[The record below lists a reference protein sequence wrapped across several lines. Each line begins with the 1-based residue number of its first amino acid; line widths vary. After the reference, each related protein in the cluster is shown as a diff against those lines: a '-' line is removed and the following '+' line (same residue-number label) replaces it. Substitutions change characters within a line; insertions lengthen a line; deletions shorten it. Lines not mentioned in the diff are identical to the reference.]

1 MTVEE
6 MQGKITRLS
15 SVDEGAS
22 GQKVRMAGWIQDIRN
37 LGGIAFIIMRER
49 EGVFQV
55 TSIRKKDPELFEGIV
70 SVPRESVLI
79 VDGTVQKNEEVING
93 FELIAESFQLVSEAQ
108 TPLPLG
114 VIDKVGADLDT
125 RLNNRFLDLRKE
137 EILSLFRL
145 RNIVEGAMRN
155 FFEKNDFIEVHT
167 PKIVAAGA
175 EGGATLFPLN
185 YFDSEAYLAQSP
197 QLYKQMLMGAG
208 FDRVYE
214 IAPAYR
220 AEASDTVR
228 HIAEFIS
235 VDAEMSFIES
245 SEDVMSLCERLVYHT
260 LEETKRDGK
269 DHLERWG
276 VDISLPKLPFRR
288 VGHDECISYLT
299 EMGKGVDP
307 EGGMDTEGE
316 KLIGQWIDE
325 KHKEQFYFITNFPTS
340 VVGKTFYAKRD
351 DDSPDITEYFDLACG
366 GLEIVSGG
374 QREHRYDILVKQIEE
389 NNLDPK
395 EFDFYLKA
403 FKYGMPPHGGFGLG
417 VERLLQRIMGIRNIR
432 ECVLFPRDRAR
443 LVP

>member
-1 MTVEE
+1 MTEITHVSSI
-6 MQGKITRLS
+6 GK
-15 SVDEGAS
+15 DAS

-55 TSIRKKDPELFEGIV
+55 TAIKKSNPELFDTITEL
-70 SVPRESVLI
+70 PRESVLA
-79 VDGTVQKNEEVING
+79 VDGMVQENVEVMNG
-93 FELIAESFQLVSEAQ
+93 FELIAESFDLISKAE

-114 VIDKVGADLDT
+114 VVDKVSADLDT
-125 RLNNRFLDLRKE
+125 RLNNRFLDLRKDKV
-137 EILSLFRL
+137 LALFKL
-145 RNIVEGAMRN
+145 RDIMERAMRD
-155 FFEKNDFIEVHT
+155 FFVENRFIEVHT

-175 EGGATLFPLN
+175 EGGATLFPLK
-185 YFDSEAYLAQSP
+185 YFESEAYLAQSP

-208 FDRVYE
+208 FERVYE

-245 SEDVMSLCERLVYHT
+245 SEDVMHLCEELVYHS
-260 LEETKRDGK
+260 LKEVRNGGK
-269 DHLERWG
+269 DELERWS
-276 VDISLPKLPFRR
+276 VDIELPKRPFRR
-288 VGHDECISYLT
+288 ISHDECIEYLIGT
-299 EMGKGVDP
+299 GKGTDP

-316 KLIGQWIDE
+316 KLVGEWILKEHDE
-325 KHKEQFYFITNFPTS
+325 LFYFITDFPTS
-340 VVGKTFYAKRD
+340 VVGKTFYAKRND
-351 DDSPDITEYFDLACG
+351 DNPDLTGYFDLACG

-374 QREHRYDILVKQIEE
+374 QREHRFDVLMRQVEE
-389 NNLDPK
+389 NELDPK

-403 FKYGMPPHGGFGLG
+403 FRYGMPPHGGFGLG
-417 VERLLQRIMGIRNIR
+417 VERLLQRILGIKNIR
-432 ECVLFPRDRAR
+432 ECVLFPRDRVR